1 VKVDKNP
8 ERKIQEAEMRKQ
20 LRLIDGM
27 QSIFALEFHGDFVID
42 DYVRAES
49 TLESHV
55 FIDQR
60 DGLLAFY
67 VVS

>member
-1 VKVDKNP
+1 
-8 ERKIQEAEMRKQ
+8 
-20 LRLIDGM
+20 M